1 MGENKYYF
9 IIIDNYFGFVV
20 EGLHEIT
27 ENDVLITNKDYNTFF
42 ENQEKGKCYRLK
54 KEIKLNKG
62 LFGYIEE
69 YTPEVIPIP
78 ITEEEQQDLDQLEYL
93 MELDL
98 RLTSLELGLNE

>member
-1 MGENKYYF
+1 MNDKYYLR
-9 IIIDNYFGFVV
+9 INGDDFGFVV
-20 EGLHEIT
+20 EGIHTIKKEDIEI
-27 ENDVLITNKDYNTFF
+27 NINDYNTFF
-42 ENQEKGKCYRLK
+42 KNQSEGKCYKLK
-54 KEIKLNKG
+54 ENKEINKG